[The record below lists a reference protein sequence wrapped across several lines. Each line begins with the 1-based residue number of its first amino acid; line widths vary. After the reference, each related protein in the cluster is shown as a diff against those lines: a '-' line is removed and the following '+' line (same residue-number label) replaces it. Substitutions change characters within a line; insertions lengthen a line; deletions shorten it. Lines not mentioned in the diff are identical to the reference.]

1 MSDKAIPT
9 DTSHCYTTPTLTDVE
24 AVIIDWAEN
33 DPHVSPSAPHFGYNP
48 SNQ

>member
-1 MSDKAIPT
+1 MSDKVIT
-9 DTSHCYTTPTLTDVE
+9 INTSQSYTTPTLTDAE